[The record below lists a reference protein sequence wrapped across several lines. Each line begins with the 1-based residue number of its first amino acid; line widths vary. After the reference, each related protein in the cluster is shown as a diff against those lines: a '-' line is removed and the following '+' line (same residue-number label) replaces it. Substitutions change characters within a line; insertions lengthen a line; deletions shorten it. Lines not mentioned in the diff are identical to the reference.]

1 MTPITTAQICEAVQG
16 VLFGDEH
23 TEITAVSTDS
33 RTIPVGAW
41 FIPLAGE
48 RFDGHNY
55 IEMAMEKGAAGCFCA
70 KLPKKIRDDKAY
82 ILVEDTKRALRD
94 LAAWYRNQFDIPI
107 VQITGSMGKTTLKE
121 LLAGVLSQ
129 KYNTLKTPG
138 NLNGDIG
145 APLTLLSL
153 MPEHQAA
160 VIETGMDEFGQIRW
174 LGEAVRPDIAI
185 ITCISDVHLS
195 HFGSREDIL
204 KAKSEI
210 FENLRPSG
218 LAVLN
223 GDDELLTTL
232 KPDCET
238 AFCGY
243 GGIPGVHQYDA
254 QVERYEGHGME
265 SLSCTIATR
274 KDTYFLEIPSPA
286 AHMASLASMAV
297 VVAERLGLTK
307 EEIARG
313 IASYAPADNRLRVEQ
328 LPDGRRMINDSYNAN
343 PASVRADLHILARH
357 AGGKRIAMLGDM
369 TELGSAE
376 ESGHRSVGELT
387 GKLGIEVL
395 LAVGPRSKEFM
406 VPAAQEAGCPDVRWY
421 PDREAVKEDLLAL
434 FAPGDA
440 LLLKASH
447 FFGRFDLMADFLRDY
462 SWKNTPGVP
471 GVER

>member
-1 MTPITTAQICEAVQG
+1 MTPITTGQISEAVRG
-16 VLFGDEH
+16 VLFGSGH
-23 TEITAVSTDS
+23 IEITAVSTDS
-33 RTIPVGAW
+33 RTIPRGAW

-48 RFDGHNY
+48 RFDGHDY
-55 IEMAMEKGAAGCFCA
+55 IDMALEKGAAGCFCA
-70 KLPKKIRDDKAY
+70 RLPQKVRDDKVY

-94 LAAWYRNQFDIPI
+94 LAAWYRGQFDIPV

-153 MPEHQAA
+153 ERSHQAA

-174 LGEAVRPDIAI
+174 LGEAIRPDIAV

-210 FENLRPSG
+210 FENLRPGG

-223 GDDELLTTL
+223 GDDELLQTL

-238 AFCGY
+238 VFCGC
-243 GGIPGVHQYDA
+243 GGLRDIRRYDVR
-254 QVERYEGHGME
+254 VERCEGHGLE
-265 SLSCTIATR
+265 SLSCTVTTGRGA
-274 KDTYFLEIPSPA
+274 YFLEIPSPA

-297 VVAERLGLTK
+297 VAAERLGLTK
-307 EEIARG
+307 EEITRG
-313 IASYAPADNRLRVEQ
+313 VAAYAPADNRLRVEH
-328 LPDGRRMINDSYNAN
+328 LPGGRLMINDSYNAN
-343 PASVRADLHILARH
+343 PESVNADLRILARH
-357 AGGKRIAMLGDM
+357 TGGKRIAMLGDM
-369 TELGSAE
+369 MELGPVE
-376 ESGHRSVGELT
+376 EAGHRSVGELV

-395 LAVGPRSKEFM
+395 LAVGPRSREYM
-406 VPAAQEAGCPDVRWY
+406 APAARSAGCPDVRCY
-421 PDREAVKEDLLAL
+421 PDREAAKEDLLAL

-447 FFGRFDLMADFLRDY
+447 FFGRFDLMADFLREY
-462 SWKNTPGVP
+462 SF
-471 GVER
+471 